1 MNSKNTIIKQ
11 VTLLVLLLILGGSVS
26 AQSPYYEEPKSG
38 CDSVYWPRTGKY
50 YTETGTYY
58 DTADYIYIQSIRV
71 YNSVYDTVDTIGCD
85 TLFYRGAKYYNDAF
99 FLAYH
104 TSTPQGCDSFVYYN
118 LTIRHPN
125 TGEQLSSACDR
136 MVWGGKILTHDTVGA
151 LATFKNQ
158 WGCDSVVTLD
168 LIVFESKFSDTVA
181 DVCDSILWYGTMYYG
196 GNPTH
201 VFPNATTRGYCDS
214 TLTLHI
220 NLLHGTHIDTFANAC
235 DTFTWRGNGLNAS
248 THIRTPYMQ
257 FVNTQGCD
265 SSVHLY
271 LTMHYSNTGDT
282 VARSCDSVEWHG
294 KSFNSNDTMP
304 TFAYL
309 NQYGCDSVVTMRII
323 LRYSSQSHDT
333 AAACG
338 NLIWRY
344 HQYFESGLFSD
355 TIYNKVGCDSVIY
368 LHLTINPLG
377 EGGLT
382 GMFEI
387 GEDRYA
393 LFSQGNL
400 QYMPSEKRWRF
411 AEHQYDYI
419 GAGNKYVSSSYSG
432 WLDLFGWG
440 TSGYHH
446 PLDAA
451 NVAYQPYAIDNVT
464 LDNEINSKG
473 YGPSMNM
480 TALDLT
486 GMAANYDWGVRN
498 AISNGGRAAGQ
509 WRTLTAE
516 EWNHLVYYRPRA
528 IFKRALATVYG
539 ISGAEKAYGVVLLPE
554 SWYLPDNCTF
564 NPGTEQGYSTN
575 IYSNVQWQSMQGAGA
590 IFLPAAGC
598 RYTDVVAGKDEFGY
612 YWSSSHY
619 DAESAYQMVVTSSA
633 MLIQPEP
640 RHIGRSVRLVQDI
653 NGIDLPCAT
662 YGDTT
667 ARVDSVFLWYGQ
679 EFTETGEYEYLLPE
693 VNMAGC
699 DSTVIIHLTVGPTEG
714 IANVW
719 PSNVQLFTRDN
730 NIIVRG
736 MQGLPVR
743 LFDVQGRTIRPTTL
757 SADNAVFSVPASG
770 VYMIQVGRYPARK
783 VSLLR

>member
-1 MNSKNTIIKQ
+1 MNNNISIFKQ
-11 VTLLVLLLILGGSVS
+11 VTLLAVFLLIGVSLS
-26 AQSPYYEEPKSG
+26 AQGYYYEDPKEG
-38 CDSVYWPRTGKY
+38 CDSVFWARTGKY

-58 DTADYIYIQSIRV
+58 DTSDQIYVQSIRI
-71 YNSVYDTVDTIGCD
+71 NRSVYDTIDTIGCD
-85 TLFYRGAKYYNDAF
+85 TLFYRGGKYYNDRF
-99 FLAYH
+99 FFAY
-104 TSTPQGCDSFVYYN
+104 SSKTPQDCDSFVYLN

-679 EFTETGEYEYLLPE
+679 EFTETGEYDYLLPE

-736 MQGLPVR
+736 IQGLPVR